1 MFGQN
6 FDHLDSSD
14 VYGLDT
20 TLAIYLITSGGGTE
34 IRLGGEGAGAC
45 VRGCKA
51 TNYPCEAS
59 ACEGQKLGGLLGF
72 TALL

>member
-34 IRLGGEGAGAC
+34 IRLGGGG
-45 VRGCKA
+45 RGLA
-51 TNYPCEAS
+51 WEA
-59 ACEGQKLGGLLGF
+59 AKQPIIHAKRLHAKVKNWGGF
-72 TALL
+72 